1 MDCTASLES
10 SFNLCSAM
18 CMWWSYGAADTE
30 GCAGTATQSCGC
42 PFLALNA
49 SRLDGAVG
57 ADSPAHGWGVET
69 RQSSRSPPT

>member
-49 SRLDGAVG
+49 S
-57 ADSPAHGWGVET
+57 
-69 RQSSRSPPT
+69 